1 MRLELTGRHIT
12 ISNTIRRLVE
22 QRLAPMLRMLND
34 SAVSAQV
41 VLTQEKTRVHAEIT
55 LHARGEHFLHGEA
68 TGRDVQTALGA
79 AADKVDRQVQKLK
92 SRWSKGKRQGI
103 SAAKAASAA
112 PRPERGGKGF
122 SSMRGMA
129 PAGRA
134 AAAAGAGGRAAP
146 GSRGAAGEPRLLRII
161 RARRYEVKPMSVD
174 EAAMEV
180 VDGDDAFLV
189 FRNAATDTI
198 NVLFRRPDGNLG
210 LIEPEA

>member
-12 ISNTIRRLVE
+12 ITPVIRRLIE
-22 QRLAPMLRMLND
+22 QRLAPMMRLLND

-41 VLTQEKTRVHAEIT
+41 VLTKEKSRVHAEVT
-55 LHARGEHFLHGEA
+55 LHARGDHFLHGEGA
-68 TGRDVQTALGA
+68 GRSVDTALSA
-79 AADKVDRQVQKLK
+79 AADKVDRQVRSLK

-103 SAAKAASAA
+103 SAAKAASAT
-112 PRPERGGKGF
+112 PRPERGAQAF
-122 SSMRGMA
+122 ASRV
-129 PAGRA
+129 PASE
-134 AAAAGAGGRAAP
+134 
-146 GSRGAAGEPRLLRII
+146 SRGLRIV

-174 EAAMEV
+174 EAALEV
-180 VDGDDAFLV
+180 VDGADAFLV

>member
-12 ISNTIRRLVE
+12 ITAAVRALVE
-22 QRLAPMLRMLND
+22 DRLAPTLRMLND
-34 SAVSAQV
+34 SAVSSQV
-41 VLTQEKTRVHAEIT
+41 VLTKEKTRVHAEIT

-68 TGRDVQTALGA
+68 TGRDVQTALGVA
-79 AADKVDRQVQKLK
+79 VDKVDRQVQRLK
-92 SRWSKGKRQGI
+92 SKWSKGKRQGI

-122 SSMRGMA
+122 SSARGMTVPAARSVAVA
-129 PAGRA
+129 PAAATRSA
-134 AAAAGAGGRAAP
+134 AAEAR
-146 GSRGAAGEPRLLRII
+146 EPRII

-174 EAAMEV
+174 EAALEV
-180 VDGDDAFLV
+180 ADGEDAFLV
-189 FRNAATDTI
+189 FRNAATDAI

>member
-12 ISNTIRRLVE
+12 ISPVIRRLTD
-22 QRLAPMLRMLND
+22 QRLAPMLRLLND

-41 VLTQEKTRVHAEIT
+41 VLTKVKSRVHAEVT

-68 TGRDVQTALGA
+68 TDRDVDTALSA
-79 AADKVDRQVQKLK
+79 AADKVDRQVRSLK

-103 SAAKAASAA
+103 SAAKAASAT
-112 PRPERGGKGF
+112 PRPQRGARAFG
-122 SSMRGMA
+122 SRA
-129 PAGRA
+129 PAGESRA
-134 AAAAGAGGRAAP
+134 
-146 GSRGAAGEPRLLRII
+146 LRIV

-174 EAAMEV
+174 EAALEV
-180 VDGDDAFLV
+180 VDGTDAFLV

-198 NVLFRRPDGNLG
+198 NVLFRRSDGNLG

>member
-12 ISNTIRRLVE
+12 VTPTIRRLVE
-22 QRLAPMLRMLND
+22 QRLASTLRMLND
-34 SAVSAQV
+34 HAVSSQV
-41 VLTQEKTRVHAEIT
+41 VLTKEKTRVHAEVT

-68 TGRDVQTALGA
+68 TGRDLDTALSSA
-79 AADKVDRQVQKLK
+79 VDKVDRQVQSLK

-112 PRPERGGKGF
+112 PRPER
-122 SSMRGMA
+122 
-129 PAGRA
+129 AGRA
-134 AAAAGAGGRAAP
+134 FNSARGLAMAGGRA
-146 GSRGAAGEPRLLRII
+146 GVTEQRTLRIV

-174 EAAMEV
+174 EAALEV